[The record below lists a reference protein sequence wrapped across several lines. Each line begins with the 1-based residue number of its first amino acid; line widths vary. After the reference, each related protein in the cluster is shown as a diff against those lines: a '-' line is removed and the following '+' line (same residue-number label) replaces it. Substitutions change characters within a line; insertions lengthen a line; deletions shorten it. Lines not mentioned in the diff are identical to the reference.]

1 MFNVGVCETEG
12 GHNLSSY
19 DGHSF
24 PLQPSTILTL
34 TQLTGRVGFGI
45 LATLRDCSTS
55 GVSRL
60 CLASLEVRLSAHTA
74 VFNVGQDQGKVQQ

>member
-1 MFNVGVCETEG
+1 MCETEG

-19 DGHSF
+19 DGHSV
-24 PLQPSTILTL
+24 PLQPGTILTL
-34 TQLTGRVGFGI
+34 TQLPGRVGFGI

-60 CLASLEVRLSAHTA
+60 CLASLEVRLNGHTA
-74 VFNVGQDQGKVQQ
+74 VFNIGQDQGKVQQSC